1 MIVLIKNIPDRIRIS
16 IAMFGLYI
24 MILTLFRI
32 GFFLIFIEEMR
43 KLSPEYFFKSIFLGL
58 RFDARLT
65 IVIILPYLLL
75 SMLPLLNRKSFQK
88 VWKVYWFTSIA
99 SVLCIYIADI
109 GYYSYLNTRLDASIL
124 GLAKN
129 LFISATMI
137 WETYP
142 VIPFILFFGSLLWF
156 LLFIIGKIYLIS
168 NSYQNKI
175 PKRNSAII
183 HILIILIFL
192 ER

>member
-32 GFFLIFIEEMR
+32 GFFLVFIEEMR
-43 KLSPEYFFKSIFLGL
+43 TLSPEFFLKSIFIGL

-65 IVIILPYLLL
+65 IIIILPFLLL

-99 SVLCIYIADI
+99 SVLCIYI
-109 GYYSYLNTRLDASIL
+109 
-124 GLAKN
+124 
-129 LFISATMI
+129 
-137 WETYP
+137 
-142 VIPFILFFGSLLWF
+142 
-156 LLFIIGKIYLIS
+156 
-168 NSYQNKI
+168 
-175 PKRNSAII
+175 
-183 HILIILIFL
+183 
-192 ER
+192 

>member
-1 MIVLIKNIPDRIRIS
+1 MIVLIKNIPDKIRIS

-43 KLSPEYFFKSIFLGL
+43 NLSPEHFLKSIFIGL

-88 VWKVYWFTSIA
+88 MWKTYWLTTIA
-99 SVLCIYIADI
+99 GVLCIYITDI

-129 LFISATMI
+129 FFIFYSS
-137 WETYP
+137 
-142 VIPFILFFGSLLWF
+142 FINFMWF
-156 LLFIIGKIYLIS
+156 IT
-168 NSYQNKI
+168 
-175 PKRNSAII
+175 
-183 HILIILIFL
+183 
-192 ER
+192 